1 MNYKDAIN
9 EVKNRLNIYDVVSE
23 YVKLQRTGSCY
34 KGLCPFHNDKHP
46 SLTVWETTQTYKC
59 FSCGAGGNVY
69 NFIMDIEHLNF
80 NETLKMLAEKV
91 GITIDNDFNNYK
103 KDNDL
108 REKLFEIN
116 NIAELEYY
124 RLLKQDLGKKCLEY
138 FINRNLSKSTIKTFG
153 LGYSPNIFSYIYK
166 ILKEKGFDD
175 EILIKSGL
183 FTYKDNNVY
192 DKFFNRAMFPILD
205 VNNKIIGFG
214 GRVLD
219 NGEPK
224 YLNSPDSL
232 IFNKRRNLYALNIAK
247 YSKEKYFILCEGYM
261 DVISLHQSGF
271 TNAVASLG
279 TALTLEQAKLIKRY
293 VDKVIISYDSD
304 EAGVNAIKRA
314 IPILRSTNLN
324 IYVLNLK
331 PCKDPDEFIKKFNK
345 DELKKRIDDS
355 KDSFL
360 FLIETLQNEYNLN
373 DVNEY
378 KKFIEEVIKLLST
391 IDNKLILDKYINKI
405 SIMLKI
411 DDKELKLQINKF
423 LNNENAK
430 HIFIKQDEDTS
441 NSLYDIEEKLITYLS
456 IYPKKIDSVLIY
468 MNENDLLDKELKY
481 IFKCLANKKSLSDI
495 LNEIS
500 SNLLNDT
507 NMNIEKIKNIIL
519 NLLNYEISD
528 ETKFNEIIDEL
539 IKKIKINSIEYK
551 LKNTSDFQLL
561 KEYTEEKNKILNM
574 KINV

>member
-91 GITIDNDFNNYK
+91 GITIDSDFNNYK

-138 FINRNLSKSTIKTFG
+138 FINRNLSKATIKTFG

-324 IYVLNLK
+324 TYVLNLK

-345 DELKKRIDDS
+345 DELKKRIDNS

-360 FLIETLQNEYNLN
+360 FLIETLQSEHNLN

-430 HIFIKQDEDTS
+430 PIFIKQDEDTN

-500 SNLLNDT
+500 SNLLNDA
-507 NMNIEKIKNIIL
+507 NLNIDKIKNIIL

>member
-138 FINRNLSKSTIKTFG
+138 FINRNLSKATIKTFG

-183 FTYKDNNVY
+183 FTFKDNNVY

-324 IYVLNLK
+324 TYVLNLK

-360 FLIETLQNEYNLN
+360 FLIETLQSEHNLN

-430 HIFIKQDEDTS
+430 PIFIKQDEDTN

-481 IFKCLANKKSLSDI
+481 IFKCLINQKSLSDI

-507 NMNIEKIKNIIL
+507 NLNIEKIKNIIL
-519 NLLNYEISD
+519 NLLNYEIPG
-528 ETKFNEIIDEL
+528 ETNFNEIIDEL